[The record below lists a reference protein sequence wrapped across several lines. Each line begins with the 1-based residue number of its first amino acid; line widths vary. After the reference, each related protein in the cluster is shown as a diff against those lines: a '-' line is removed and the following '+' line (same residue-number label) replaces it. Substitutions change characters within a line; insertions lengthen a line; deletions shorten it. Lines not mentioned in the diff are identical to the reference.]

1 MGGDASYKDVSGET
15 YYWPGQRCKRVQCS
29 EMRRPKK
36 PNRFD
41 TMKFWRVC
49 LLIILCHRGVRV
61 TSRNSFSAPK
71 MRQSERKR
79 FLPNQALF
87 SHGRITF
94 KFTDFQVFFSSD
106 VFYEVALFQVAFVAK
121 WRLYLREIQELKAQ
135 IFI

>member
-1 MGGDASYKDVSGET
+1 MGGDASYKDASGET

-61 TSRNSFSAPK
+61 TSRNSFSVPK

-79 FLPNQALF
+79 FLPNKALF
-87 SHGRITF
+87 SHGRFTS
-94 KFTDFQVFFSSD
+94 KLTDFQVF
-106 VFYEVALFQVAFVAK
+106 LAK
-121 WRLYLREIQELKAQ
+121 WCFLRSGALSGCLCGEVTPLFARDPRT
-135 IFI
+135 